1 MVTQNALKL
10 LRAEHDALVAEN
22 AKLRQ
27 SVVAAQLAGDETISA
42 NGRPKSPMSRAFAGD
57 EAALAAQEE
66 TQSSPMAQVATLTR
80 EQKILMASLRLGEEM
95 IALEESNEVLIRRG
109 QQLQEENAS
118 LNQAI
123 ASVPCQ
129 PQYNTA
135 PLQKQNAIPM
145 ESCAPSA
152 PMAFYT
158 PSEHMIE
165 GSSSPKTKVKSSP
178 EEKAERRE
186 QVAALLKA
194 GLNQDAHLGEL
205 VPRPAP
211 IVPKIHL
218 IPTGSPGGA
227 RGRDP
232 QSQNSGARIRE
243 NSHSGAVEQFKY
255 VRELAMKDM
264 LLGISQNTPRKTP
277 RN

>member
-1 MVTQNALKL
+1 MVTQSALKL
-10 LRAEHDALVAEN
+10 LCAEHDALVAVN

-27 SVVAAQLAGDETISA
+27 SVIAAQLAGDETLSA

-95 IALEESNEVLIRRG
+95 IALEQSNEVLIRRG

-118 LNQAI
+118 LNQAV
-123 ASVPCQ
+123 ANVPAQ

-135 PLQKQNAIPM
+135 PLHKQNAVPVQ
-145 ESCAPSA
+145 SYAPSA

-158 PSEHMIE
+158 PSEHMNE
-165 GSSSPKTKVKSSP
+165 GSGSPKTKVKSSP

-194 GLNQDAHLGEL
+194 GLNQDAHLGD
-205 VPRPAP
+205 VPRPVP
-211 IVPKIHL
+211 IVPKIQL
-218 IPTGSPGGA
+218 NPAGSPGGA
-227 RGRDP
+227 RGRDA
-232 QSQNSGARIRE
+232 QSQNSGARVRE
-243 NSHSGAVEQFKY
+243 NSHSGAVSQSKY
-255 VRELAMKDM
+255 MRELAMKDM
-264 LLGISQNTPRKTP
+264 LHGISQNTPRKTP